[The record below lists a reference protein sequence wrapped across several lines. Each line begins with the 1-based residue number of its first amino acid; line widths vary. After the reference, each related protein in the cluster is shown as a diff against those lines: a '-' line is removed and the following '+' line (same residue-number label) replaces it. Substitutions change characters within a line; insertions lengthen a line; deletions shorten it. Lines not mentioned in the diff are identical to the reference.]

1 MLSRSERIKRARI
14 TLMHGGQLD
23 RNLIAPQISE
33 SWNRCIEFGLDPG
46 GLPPVVQV
54 TAKELREQRQRDEL
68 VHRFAVAQM
77 QALYQQIAGSNFMIA
92 FGNTQGTV
100 LETVSDGQ
108 FRDSKPGKSI
118 VPGSVWIE
126 SLRGTNAMGTSAAIG
141 QPLIVHGEEHFF
153 LSHADVSCF
162 AAPIFHSNGELAG
175 VLDASSDCRARHA
188 HTLVLMQMAA
198 THIENSLFLKQ
209 QERHCMLLFHSRGE
223 LLNSVSGGLISF
235 DASGRLTAVNQRGR
249 EILSGL
255 PVRPGA
261 AFEAIFDTS
270 FGAAFTQLA
279 DHPHPTL
286 RDLLGSQYAVQWANP
301 HKIDARHLP
310 LALKPGLTA
319 RPRIGMA
326 GFVADDPA
334 LQTELI
340 KVERA
345 VRLKPPF
352 LILGESGTGK
362 EIMARHIH
370 VASGRRGAFVPFNC
384 GAMPEHLFEA
394 ELFGYVQ
401 GAFTGARKEGAAG
414 LANAADGGTLFLDEI
429 GDLPMSSQVALLRFL
444 DLSEVRAI
452 GATQAQK
459 LDVQVVAA
467 TNIDLE
473 QAIADKRFRADLF
486 YRLSVVQLTLP
497 PLRKRRDFHALAQHL
512 LAAITAEIRITEEAL
527 ALLSQHH
534 WAGNLRELRSVLF
547 QLSLLV
553 TDGGIEGY
561 HVQQVLGGTDPDAA
575 GRPQIGLRGL
585 ITRQIN
591 ELLRSNG
598 NNISETAKALS
609 ISRNTVYKYMRSR
622 RLN

>member
-14 TLMHGGQLD
+14 TLMHGGLLD
-23 RNLIAPQISE
+23 RNLITPQISE

-46 GLPPVVQV
+46 GQPPVVQV
-54 TAKELREQRQRDEL
+54 SARELREQREQDEL

-100 LETVSDGQ
+100 LATVSDGQ

-153 LSHADVSCF
+153 LTHSDVSCF
-162 AAPIFHSNGELAG
+162 AAPIFHSSGELAG

-209 QERHCMLLFHSRGE
+209 QEQNCMLLFHSRGE
-223 LLNSVSGGLISF
+223 LLNSVSGGLIAF
-235 DASGRLTAVNQRGR
+235 DTSGHLTAVNQRGR

-261 AFEAIFDTS
+261 VFEAIFDIT
-270 FGAAFTQLA
+270 FGAAIAQLA
-279 DHPHPTL
+279 DHPHSTL

-301 HKIDARHLP
+301 HKIEPRRPP
-310 LALKPGLTA
+310 LALRPEPAA
-319 RPRIGMA
+319 RSRISMA
-326 GFVADDPA
+326 GYVADDPA
-334 LQTELI
+334 LQAELM

-352 LILGESGTGK
+352 LVLGESGTGK

-370 VASGRRGAFVPFNC
+370 VASRRRGAFVPFNC

-414 LANAADGGTLFLDEI
+414 LANAADGGTLFLDEV
-429 GDLPMSSQVALLRFL
+429 GDLPMPSQAALLRFL

-452 GATQAQK
+452 GATRTQK

-467 TNIDLE
+467 TNVDLE
-473 QAIADKRFRADLF
+473 QAIAEKRFRADLF
-486 YRLSVVQLTLP
+486 YRLGVVQLTLP
-497 PLRKRRDFHALAQHL
+497 PLRKRQDFFALAQHL
-512 LAAITAEIRITEEAL
+512 LAAITPEIGITEEAM

-534 WAGNLRELRSVLF
+534 WLGNLRELRSVLF
-547 QLSLLV
+547 QLSLSV
-553 TDGGIEGY
+553 SEGVIEGY
-561 HVQQVLGGTDPDAA
+561 HVQQVLQGSDPDVP

-591 ELLRSNG
+591 ELLQSNG
-598 NNISETAKALS
+598 SNVSETAKALGV
-609 ISRNTVYKYMRSR
+609 SRNTVYKYMRSR